1 MNLDSVLAAGRAA
14 AEARMRDTVR
24 VYTQDPDHFD
34 RDSGTTVPGE
44 KHTLYEGMA
53 RVKPVSQTVED
64 AQAGEREVRLREYEV
79 SLPAAVELPAG
90 TRVLPGTR
98 IEVLS
103 SRDPRMPG
111 LILWVTGA
119 QYGDQV
125 TAWRINAED
134 RS

>member
-1 MNLDSVLAAGRAA
+1 VNLDSVLAAGRAA

-24 VYTQDPDHFD
+24 VYTQDPDGFD
-34 RDSGTTVPGE
+34 RDSGNTVPGQ
-44 KHTLYEGMA
+44 KHTLYEGIA

-79 SLPAAVELPAG
+79 SLPAAVELPAD

-98 IEVLS
+98 IEVLD

-134 RS
+134 RA